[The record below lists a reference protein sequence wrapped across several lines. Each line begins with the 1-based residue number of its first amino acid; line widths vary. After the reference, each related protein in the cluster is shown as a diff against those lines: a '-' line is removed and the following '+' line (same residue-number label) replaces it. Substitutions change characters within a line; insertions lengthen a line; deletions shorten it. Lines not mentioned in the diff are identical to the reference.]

1 MTILNGWLV
10 ETLLPDTRLQIRPL
24 QVFQ

>member
-10 ETLLPDTRLQIRPL
+10 EALLPDTRLQIRPL